1 MGEVRWKFEAANIT
15 LPDRN
20 TYWSAVV
27 DSASNLSVA
36 CAVPPSIRAS
46 IGRWH
51 MEGKYSD
58 KELQKLAN
66 RWEDESAEPHSLSS
80 YLLAF
85 ADSAGEIHSVL
96 KQSVLQTNPADNHA
110 PWVDWPSE
118 PGSLQPPAPSR
129 SGVQRW
135 RPKRKVCPAT

>member
-1 MGEVRWKFEAANIT
+1 MGEVRWRFEAANIT

-20 TYWSAVV
+20 THWSSVAG
-27 DSASNLSVA
+27 SASNLSVA
-36 CAVPPSIRAS
+36 CAVPPSIRAN

-51 MEGKYSD
+51 LGCKYSD

-66 RWEDESAEPHSLSS
+66 RWDDESEEPHSLSS

-96 KQSVLQTNPADNHA
+96 KQTVLQTDPADNHA

-118 PGSLQPPAPSR
+118 PGSLQPPAPDR

-135 RPKRKVCPAT
+135 MPKRKVCPTT